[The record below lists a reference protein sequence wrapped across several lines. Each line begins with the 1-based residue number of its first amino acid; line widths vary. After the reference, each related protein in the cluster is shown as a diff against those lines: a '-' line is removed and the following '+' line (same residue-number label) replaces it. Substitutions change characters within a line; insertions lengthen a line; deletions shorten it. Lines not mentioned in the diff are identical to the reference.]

1 MAKKETA
8 QAPAKKKAKQE
19 AAPFTE
25 PARLRLKY
33 KEIIPQLVEK
43 FGYENPM
50 QVPKLEKIVLNMGL
64 GSDKDNPKG
73 IDAAVEELGIIAGQK
88 PVITK
93 AKKSVANFK
102 VRQGMHVGAK
112 VTLRGDRMYYFADKL
127 MNIVLPRVR
136 DFRGVSDTS
145 FDGRGNY
152 AMGLKEQLI
161 FPEINYDDVDKV
173 RGMDVIFVTTAKT
186 DEEAKELLRLMGM
199 PFGRSPREAAQS
211 SFCKT
216 IECKIGNTW
225 YVIETEC
232 DGNEPLTDK
241 VKRLIFS
248 DKGVIC

>member
-102 VRQGMHVGAK
+102 VRQGMNVGAK

-136 DFRGVSDTS
+136 DFRGVSDTG

-186 DEEAKELLRLMGM
+186 DEEAKELLRLLGM
-199 PFGRSPREAAQS
+199 PFG
-211 SFCKT
+211 
-216 IECKIGNTW
+216 NN
-225 YVIETEC
+225 
-232 DGNEPLTDK
+232 D
-241 VKRLIFS
+241 
-248 DKGVIC
+248 